1 MPEKES
7 LQNAGI
13 EKWLESLGY
22 PAASLRT
29 PMDTHIA
36 RWWSYLTCEADFFT
50 VRQIGQDGKPRD
62 IPIRSCTPAD
72 MVTDDMA
79 GLIFNE
85 KASISLSDADEH
97 AQKWLQ
103 RWLARTAFQQRA
115 PWAVKRMC
123 VTGTAAWALH
133 VKHAAESGRSASL
146 QAVPMRY
153 DARSIVPLEWDDD
166 ECAACAFTAKVY
178 IRGSACTQV
187 EVHRR
192 RDDGNYEIACAF
204 FDDQGDPMSMPGY
217 LGPGEALDTRQPHP
231 TFGLFRLALDN
242 RYWDYSPMGVS
253 LYDNAIGELETV
265 DLAFDNLGND
275 IFLGKKML
283 VIPEAMMRKDEA
295 SGDLVLPWMEGQQFF
310 LAAKSNTYNDSAA
323 IYEYNPS
330 LRAEENRQNLATAL
344 QMLGKAVGFGM
355 KAYALD
361 SQGGITT
368 AKQVASDNA
377 EMMRTVRRHEKS
389 VEVAVKTIVTAAA
402 GIYRE
407 LSTEGLPD
415 VAGAVEVALGDSIMQ
430 DEDTLR
436 ERDRADVAAGL
447 LEPWKYMVRWQGYSE
462 DEAKAAQ
469 DIDAGMRDVPM
480 V

>member
-1 MPEKES
+1 
-7 LQNAGI
+7 
-13 EKWLESLGY
+13 
-22 PAASLRT
+22 
-29 PMDTHIA
+29 
-36 RWWSYLTCEADFFT
+36 
-50 VRQIGQDGKPRD
+50 
-62 IPIRSCTPAD
+62 
-72 MVTDDMA
+72 
-79 GLIFNE
+79 
-85 KASISLSDADEH
+85 
-97 AQKWLQ
+97 
-103 RWLARTAFQQRA
+103 
-115 PWAVKRMC
+115 
-123 VTGTAAWALH
+123 
-133 VKHAAESGRSASL
+133 
-146 QAVPMRY
+146 
-153 DARSIVPLEWDDD
+153 
-166 ECAACAFTAKVY
+166 
-178 IRGSACTQV
+178 
-187 EVHRR
+187 
-192 RDDGNYEIACAF
+192 
-204 FDDQGDPMSMPGY
+204 
-217 LGPGEALDTRQPHP
+217 
-231 TFGLFRLALDN
+231 
-242 RYWDYSPMGVS
+242 
-253 LYDNAIGELETV
+253 
-265 DLAFDNLGND
+265 
-275 IFLGKKML
+275 
-283 VIPEAMMRKDEA
+283 
-295 SGDLVLPWMEGQQFF
+295 MEGQQFF
-310 LAAKSNTYNDSAA
+310 LAAKANTYDDKAA